1 MPLRAAHSTFAVGV
15 GSARKR
21 RKSGLGG
28 SLPEQERAPEL
39 AEYRN
44 ASLAHMV
51 ESRRFNSVI
60 ALLIVINAIVLG
72 AETYSGLSS
81 QASAFLSL
89 ANSIL
94 YVIFVGEL
102 LLRIASYGRKP
113 WMFFTDGW
121 NVFDF
126 IIIGGALVPFMRGE
140 LTVLRLFR
148 LARIARVI
156 RVLPD
161 ARVLLLTITRSI
173 PAVLSMLVLTV
184 IVIFLYGMVG
194 WFLFGEALPEIWGN
208 IGRAMLTLFVL
219 LTLEDFPRVLEAAQ
233 EVTQWATVYFVSYI
247 LVASFVIVNLF
258 IGIIVSA
265 MDHVRDEELEASR
278 ESVDPWLI
286 ASHIRDLQLQLEQFA
301 ASINAL
307 AAREASSADE
317 TGHSAQDG
325 T

>member
-1 MPLRAAHSTFAVGV
+1 MATKSRNPRPEGEPPKEFAD
-15 GSARKR
+15 
-21 RKSGLGG
+21 
-28 SLPEQERAPEL
+28 
-39 AEYRN
+39 YRN
-44 ASLAHMV
+44 QSLAHLV
-51 ESRRFNSVI
+51 ESRRFNSII
-60 ALLIVINAIVLG
+60 ALLIVVNAIVLG

-81 QASAFLSL
+81 QAASILDT
-89 ANSIL
+89 ANSVL
-94 YVIFVGEL
+94 YLIFVGEL
-102 LLRIASYGRKP
+102 LTRIASYGRKP
-113 WMFFTDGW
+113 WMFFADGW

-126 IIIGGALVPFMRGE
+126 VIIGGALVPFMRGE

-194 WFLFGEALPEIWGN
+194 WFMFGEALPESWGN

-219 LTLEDFPRVLEAAQ
+219 LTLEDFPRMLEAAQ
-233 EVTQWATVYFVSYI
+233 SVTQWATVYFVSYI

-265 MDHVRDEELEASR
+265 MDHVRDEEIEASL
-278 ESVDPWLI
+278 EPIDPRII
-286 ASHIRDLQLQLEQFA
+286 ASHIRDLQAQLQHFAESIDVPLEEGAPAGPAEKPQ
-301 ASINAL
+301 
-307 AAREASSADE
+307 
-317 TGHSAQDG
+317 
-325 T
+325 

>member
-1 MPLRAAHSTFAVGV
+1 MSR
-15 GSARKR
+15 RKR
-21 RKSGLGG
+21 PPFLTLRT
-28 SLPEQERAPEL
+28 
-39 AEYRN
+39 
-44 ASLAHMV
+44 
-51 ESRRFNSVI
+51 RF
-60 ALLIVINAIVLG
+60 
-72 AETYSGLSS
+72 
-81 QASAFLSL
+81 
-89 ANSIL
+89 L

-126 IIIGGALVPFMRGE
+126 VIIGGALVPFMRGE

-173 PAVLSMLVLTV
+173 PAVLSMVVLTV

-194 WFLFGEALPEIWGN
+194 WFIFGEALPESWGN
-208 IGRAMLTLFVL
+208 IDRAMLSLFVL
-219 LTLEDFPRVLEAAQ
+219 LTLEDFPRMLAVAQ

-265 MDHVRDEELEASR
+265 MDHVRDEELEASQESMDPR
-278 ESVDPWLI
+278 EI
-286 ASHIRDLQLQLEQFA
+286 ASHIRALQIQLERFA
-301 ASINAL
+301 ASINASV
-307 AAREASSADE
+307 ASDDADE
-317 TGHSAQDG
+317 LEFQSEG
-325 T
+325 